1 MNIMVIPQS
10 TIVGFYIASAA
21 QILLLAVALFV
32 LQKKHPFRFTSVVVG
47 FGVYFIASQILTS
60 FTYRILQMIPGFS
73 AVFESSDHVL
83 LYYLLLAFLT
93 AVYMSPVAFMT
104 LKLVRK
110 GKWNLYEAIASGIS
124 YWLYTA
130 LYSCMTYINQA
141 KIADIA
147 NKGQLETLVTED
159 TTIDVIND
167 YVNTILKS
175 ASLSQCLAQVL
186 YFITMVMMSILIFM
200 LLYHGMK
207 RQKPIY
213 ILYGIGIHFASLYIA
228 YLGTMTP
235 IWSYCLI
242 LLVLAAAYCTGI
254 WFYFRWYH
262 RQQQILLQQRREFK
276 ERKNAEYRAKIA
288 AKEEAAKAAAA
299 IAEQEPDDSA
309 NE

>member
-1 MNIMVIPQS
+1 
-10 TIVGFYIASAA
+10 
-21 QILLLAVALFV
+21 
-32 LQKKHPFRFTSVVVG
+32 
-47 FGVYFIASQILTS
+47 
-60 FTYRILQMIPGFS
+60 MI
-73 AVFESSDHVL
+73 
-83 LYYLLLAFLT
+83 
-93 AVYMSPVAFMT
+93 
-104 LKLVRK
+104 
-110 GKWNLYEAIASGIS
+110 
-124 YWLYTA
+124 
-130 LYSCMTYINQA
+130 
-141 KIADIA
+141 
-147 NKGQLETLVTED
+147 
-159 TTIDVIND
+159 IDVIND

-186 YFITMVMMSILIFM
+186 YFITTVLMSVLIFM

-213 ILYGIGIHFASLYIA
+213 ILYGIGIHSSSLYIA

-254 WFYFRWYH
+254 WFDFRWYH

-299 IAEQEPDDSA
+299 VTANRNLTTLLERMQQFLIPSQYRRGAIPFSLEWPRVFILSFAQIPVIVYSPATDNSSVKMEGAPDHRKTERHLELQIRADGPDLLQER
-309 NE
+309 